1 MTRLRIKSD
10 TATPFLTALAI
21 VIALCIG
28 GCQPTQTGPS
38 AAELEV
44 HKQAE
49 VEARKQV
56 EVERQ
61 RAEEERARR
70 IESEKSVANY
80 SLISIIGWSTLM
92 LILGTIIGAALLA
105 RTRRDHAAQ
114 SRTRNQLDTQSDDRM
129 PDGNQNHG

>member
-1 MTRLRIKSD
+1 MTLLRIKSD
-10 TATPFLTALAI
+10 TASPILAVLAI
-21 VIALCIG
+21 VIALSIG

-38 AAELEV
+38 PAEL
-44 HKQAE
+44 
-49 VEARKQV
+49 EARKQA

-61 RAEEERARR
+61 RAEDERARR
-70 IESEKSVANY
+70 VESEKAAANY
-80 SLISIIGWSTLM
+80 SLISIIGCSTLM